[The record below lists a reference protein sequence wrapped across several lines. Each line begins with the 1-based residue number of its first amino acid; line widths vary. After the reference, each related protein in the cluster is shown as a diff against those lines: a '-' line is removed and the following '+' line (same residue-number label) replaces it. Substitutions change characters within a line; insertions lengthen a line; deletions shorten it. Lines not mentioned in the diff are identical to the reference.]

1 MGDEMKKLFREVFQ
15 VILPKNVMI
24 PEEYH
29 AEFELDVMNANIERE
44 RVLALI
50 LMIIDLALFIIDA
63 LVSRFWTTN
72 VHIFGKFGYLH
83 YLLFV
88 IPVIFLVFT
97 GSNKKVV
104 SAGNIKLYRAVHIIA
119 LLAVMGLSA
128 AISAGNPDLPP
139 FGYTISMFCIASL
152 IIKDNYKEYFIYI
165 LSYVIYAVVIA
176 KSGADIYRLNAYLI
190 FLASLMI
197 LLIIFSAIIAV
208 SYKKGFVDRKLILEK
223 NMELNSLSTLLI
235 RNNAVLSAQ
244 LETSIDGIIVID
256 KKYRVLCYNQK
267 FVDILG
273 LTGDVMKYRDGMRIF
288 QIISASV
295 SDEEGF
301 GKKMTDTFSK
311 PDKAYFEKISLNNG
325 TILDIYTAPI
335 LYFSEEY
342 GRVWYIRD
350 ITEKEKMLEALRLGS
365 EMNERLLL
373 ESQKYD
379 ELKNE
384 FFANISHEFRTPLNV
399 ILGTLQLM
407 GLLRSEKYDHEISTR
422 MNKYIGSMKQ
432 NCYRL
437 LRLTNNLIDMTR
449 LDTGFYEVNLQYC
462 NIVEVVED
470 ITLSVADFIENRGIE
485 LIFDTDVEEKII
497 AVDTDKIERIM
508 LNLLSNAVK
517 FTEQRGIIIVSIH
530 DKGESIEISVKDT
543 GIGIP
548 EDKLTIIFERFRQV
562 NSSLTRDREG
572 SGIGLSLT
580 QHLVKLLGGSINV
593 VSRVGEGSEFMI
605 ELPCIEKNGE
615 DQEEPFAYKNKSHVD
630 RINIEFSDIYSVS
643 DDHKSRDSD

>member
-1 MGDEMKKLFREVFQ
+1 MK
-15 VILPKNVMI
+15 
-24 PEEYH
+24 
-29 AEFELDVMNANIERE
+29 
-44 RVLALI
+44 
-50 LMIIDLALFIIDA
+50 
-63 LVSRFWTTN
+63 
-72 VHIFGKFGYLH
+72 
-83 YLLFV
+83 
-88 IPVIFLVFT
+88 
-97 GSNKKVV
+97 
-104 SAGNIKLYRAVHIIA
+104 
-119 LLAVMGLSA
+119 A
-128 AISAGNPDLPP
+128 AA
-139 FGYTISMFCIASL
+139 
-152 IIKDNYKEYFIYI
+152 
-165 LSYVIYAVVIA
+165 
-176 KSGADIYRLNAYLI
+176 
-190 FLASLMI
+190 
-197 LLIIFSAIIAV
+197 
-208 SYKKGFVDRKLILEK
+208 
-223 NMELNSLSTLLI
+223 
-235 RNNAVLSAQ
+235 
-244 LETSIDGIIVID
+244 
-256 KKYRVLCYNQK
+256 
-267 FVDILG
+267 
-273 LTGDVMKYRDGMRIF
+273 
-288 QIISASV
+288 
-295 SDEEGF
+295 
-301 GKKMTDTFSK
+301 
-311 PDKAYFEKISLNNG
+311 
-325 TILDIYTAPI
+325 
-335 LYFSEEY
+335 
-342 GRVWYIRD
+342 
-350 ITEKEKMLEALRLGS
+350 
-365 EMNERLLL
+365 

-517 FTEQRGIIIVSIH
+517 FTEQRGIITVSIH